1 MTLLT
6 EFRPSIFHRLFSRDA
21 RQRFLR
27 FSPYF
32 LTLTSVDG
40 VTQISYSE
48 LDDLTI
54 ERRLIWSRITFKLK
68 TAQEEYFGWV
78 TNSAEAKIFQI
89 LKARSAETKYFDDL
103 NASNAKWIE
112 ACTSWYLSATRG
124 ERWVTYREIDE
135 ILQEHEG
142 RLTYLWS
149 TDVSDLPMFKQELAS
164 HIKYMT
170 EVKKDK
176 ASFRT
181 KCNKE
186 FEAQELK
193 RYEKFF
199 DEVLASPLTFE
210 QRRAVI
216 VDEDAELVVAAAGSG
231 KTTTIK
237 SKAAYLVH
245 KGFASPHEIL
255 VISFNKNVQQDLE
268 KSLASPYPSINIS
281 TFHAL
286 GLKILAE
293 AKGQKPSLT
302 ELAESREKLGEYLDG
317 LINQIYEDN
326 YLELAEFFV
335 SYAKPYRDQFDF
347 KSMGEYIAH
356 IRSVG
361 MITFNGE
368 TVKSLEELELAN
380 FLYANGVNYLYE
392 EAYEHPVASV
402 KKRQY
407 KPDFYLPDYGIYIEH
422 FAIDINGKTPPFI
435 NEREYLESRDWKV
448 LTHQQFK
455 TKLIQTF
462 SHEKRSATLT
472 GNLRRNLAEHGV
484 SFSPMPKDQLL
495 SKLNSSGYISELG
508 MLLGTFLNLFKGSLL
523 TIGDLPSRLP
533 DNDADLARARKFIEI
548 FEQVFQRYQDHLSS
562 ASLIDFND
570 MIRLSAQAL
579 DGGHELKD
587 IKYVLIDE
595 FQDISIGR
603 AEFIKSLLK
612 STNHAKLVAVGDDW
626 QSIYRFS
633 GSDISVMTS
642 FEEHFG
648 RHEVRMLPE
657 TFRFDQ
663 MVESVASRFVLKNE
677 AQIKKKVIAKLRD
690 NSKSVI
696 LWHPQEESGSL
707 LESIAQ
713 HIPVASAGKTS
724 ILVLARYN
732 FYKDQLAIS
741 ELKALRPDLEL
752 TFSSVHAAKG
762 AEADYAILV
771 GVKSGRY
778 SFPSEI
784 ADDPLLDLVLSAR
797 EHFEH
802 AEERRLLYVAL
813 TRTKRA
819 VYVVGDPSA
828 ESTFFSELIK
838 DPDVDKSYLGRSINR
853 RCTTCQAPMNE
864 RNSQHG
870 LFFGCSNYP
879 ICNITSRPCIA
890 CGRGFLVHYGVHIV
904 CDNPRCNKEY
914 EVCPE
919 CEDGILVRR
928 EGKYGAFLG
937 CTNFASGDCSFTRN
951 IQHFE

>member
-6 EFRPSIFHRLFSRDA
+6 EFRPSFFHRIFSSDA
-21 RQRFLR
+21 GKRFLR

-32 LTLTSVDG
+32 LTLKSADGSVQVPYSDLDG
-40 VTQISYSE
+40 LEV
-48 LDDLTI
+48 
-54 ERRLIWSRITFKLK
+54 ERRFIWSRINFKL
-68 TAQEEYFGWV
+68 ASGSQEVFGWV
-78 TNSAEAKIFQI
+78 TNGTQEKISQV
-89 LKARSAETKYFDDL
+89 LKARSAEAKNFDDR
-103 NASNAKWIE
+103 NATNAEWIE
-112 ACTSWYLSATRG
+112 VCTNWYLSAKRG

-135 ILQEHEG
+135 ILQEHED

-149 TDVSDLPMFKQELAS
+149 TDVSDLPMFKLELAN
-164 HIKYMT
+164 HIRYMN
-170 EVKKDK
+170 EVNADRTG
-176 ASFRT
+176 FRS
-181 KCNKE
+181 KCNLE

-193 RYEKFF
+193 RYQSFF
-199 DEVLASPLTFE
+199 DSVLSNPLTLE
-210 QRRAVI
+210 QRKAV
-216 VDEDAELVVAAAGSG
+216 VVNEDAELVVAAAGSG

-237 SKAAYLVH
+237 SKVAYLVH
-245 KGFASPHEIL
+245 KGMASPHQIL

-268 KSLASPYPSINIS
+268 KSLASPYPGININ

-293 AKGQKPSLT
+293 AQGQKPSLT

-317 LINQIYEDN
+317 LIKKIYEDN
-326 YLELAEFFV
+326 YAELAEFFV

-347 KSMGEYIAH
+347 KSMGDYIAYV
-356 IRSVG
+356 RSVG
-361 MITFNGE
+361 LITLNGK

-380 FLYANGVNYLYE
+380 FFYANGVNYLYE
-392 EAYEHPVASV
+392 QDYEHPVASIRR
-402 KKRQY
+402 RQY
-407 KPDFYLPDYGIYIEH
+407 KPDFYLPDSGIYIEH
-422 FAIDINGKTPPFI
+422 FAIDINGNTPPFI
-435 NEREYLESRDWKV
+435 NEKDYLESRDWKI
-448 LTHQQFK
+448 LTHQQYK
-455 TKLIQTF
+455 TKLVQTF
-462 SHEKRSATLT
+462 SHEKRSGTLT
-472 GNLRRNLAEHGV
+472 GNLRRNLEQQGV
-484 SFSPMPKDQLL
+484 IFSPLPKDQLL
-495 SKLNSSGYISELG
+495 DKLNSSGYISELG
-508 MLLGTFLNLFKGSLL
+508 ILLGTFLNLFKGSLL
-523 TIGDLPSRLP
+523 SLGDLSNRLP
-533 DNDADLARARKFIEI
+533 QNDSDAARARKFIEI
-548 FEQVFQRYQDHLSS
+548 FRKVYQRYQEHLTS

-570 MIRLSAQAL
+570 MIRLAEQAL

-603 AEFIKSLLK
+603 AQFIKSLLS
-612 STNHAKLVAVGDDW
+612 STDHAKLVAVGDDW

-642 FEEHFG
+642 FEDHFG

-663 MVESVASRFVLKNE
+663 MVESVASRFVMKNE
-677 AQIKKKVIAKLRD
+677 AQIKKKVIAKIRD

-696 LWHPQEESGSL
+696 LWHPQKESGSL
-707 LESIAQ
+707 LESITQ
-713 HIPVASAGKTS
+713 HIPVASSGKTS
-724 ILVLARYN
+724 ILILARYN
-732 FYKDQLAIS
+732 FYRDQLGIA
-741 ELKALRPDLEL
+741 ELKVQRPDLAL

-813 TRTKRA
+813 TRTKHA

-828 ESTFFSELIK
+828 ESTFFTELIK
-838 DPDVDKSYLGRSINR
+838 DPDVDKSYLGRAINR
-853 RCTTCQAPMNE
+853 RCTDCQAPMVE
-864 RNSQHG
+864 RNSEHG

-879 ICNITSRPCIA
+879 ICEATSRPCIA
-890 CGRGFLVHYGVHIV
+890 CGRGFLVRYGVHIS

-914 EVCPE
+914 EACPE
-919 CEDGILVRR
+919 CEYGMLVRR

-937 CTNFASGDCSFTRN
+937 CTNFASEHCSFTRN
-951 IQHFE
+951 IKQFE

>member
-1 MTLLT
+1 MTLLN
-6 EFRPSIFHRLFSRDA
+6 EFRPTIFHRFFSSNA
-21 RQRFLR
+21 REVFLR

-32 LTLTSVDG
+32 LTLKSVDG
-40 VTQISYSE
+40 TTQLPYSE
-48 LDDLTI
+48 LEDLAI
-54 ERRLIWSRITFKLK
+54 ERRLLWSRIILKMK
-68 TAQEEYFGWV
+68 TAREERFGWI
-78 TNSAEAKIFQI
+78 TNGTQEKIKKI
-89 LKARSAETKYFDDL
+89 LNARRVETKYFDDL
-103 NASNAKWIE
+103 NVSNAKWIE
-112 ACTSWYLSATRG
+112 ACTSWYLSATKG
-124 ERWVTYREIDE
+124 VRWVTYREIDE
-135 ILQEHEG
+135 ILQEHEK
-142 RLTYLWS
+142 RLAYLWD

-164 HIKYMT
+164 HIRYMR
-170 EVKKDK
+170 EVRKDK
-176 ASFRT
+176 AGFRA

-186 FEAQELK
+186 FETQELK
-193 RYEKFF
+193 RYKKFF
-199 DEVLASPLTFE
+199 DEELTSPLTLE

-237 SKAAYLVH
+237 SKVAYLVH
-245 KGFASPHEIL
+245 KGMALPHEIL

-268 KSLASPYPSINIS
+268 KSLSSPYPNININ

-317 LINQIYEDN
+317 LIKLIYEDH
-326 YLELAEFFV
+326 YFELAEFFV

-347 KSMGEYIAH
+347 KSMGEYIAY

-361 MITFNGE
+361 LITFNGE

-392 EAYEHPVASV
+392 EDYEHPVASV
-402 KKRQY
+402 KRRQY

-435 NEREYLESRDWKV
+435 KEREYLESREWKI
-448 LTHQQFK
+448 LTHQQFE
-455 TKLIQTF
+455 TTLVQTF
-462 SHEKRSATLT
+462 SHEKRSGTLT
-472 GNLRRNLAEHGV
+472 DNLKLNLKQRGV
-484 SFSPMPKDQLL
+484 NFFPVPKDQLL
-495 SKLNSSGYISELG
+495 VKLNASGYISELG
-508 MLLGTFLNLFKGSLL
+508 MLLATFLSLFKGSLI
-523 TIGDLPSRLP
+523 TIGDLPNRLP
-533 DNDADLARARKFIEI
+533 DNNADSARARKFIKI
-548 FEQVFQRYQDHLSS
+548 FEQVYQRYQYHLSS

-612 STNHAKLVAVGDDW
+612 STDRAKLVAVGDDW

-648 RHEVRMLPE
+648 RHEVRMLSE

-663 MVESVASRFVLKNE
+663 MVESVASRFVLRNE
-677 AQIKKKVIAKLRD
+677 AQIKKTVIAKLRD

-696 LWHPQEESGSL
+696 LWHPQKESGPL

-713 HIPVASAGKTS
+713 KIPVATVGKTS
-724 ILVLARYN
+724 VLVLARYN
-732 FYKDQLAIS
+732 FYKDQLGIA
-741 ELKALRPDLEL
+741 ELKVQRPDLEL

-762 AEADYAILV
+762 AEADYVILV
-771 GVKSGRY
+771 GLKSGRY

-784 ADDPLLDLVLSAR
+784 ADDPLLDLVLSDR

-828 ESTFFSELIK
+828 ESSFFSELIN
-838 DPDVDKSYLGRSINR
+838 DPDVDKSYLGRAINR
-853 RCTTCQAPMNE
+853 RCKACQAPMVE

-879 ICNITSRPCIA
+879 ICNSTSRPCIA
-890 CGRGFLVHYGVHIV
+890 CGSGFLVHYGVHIV

-914 EVCPE
+914 EACPE
-919 CEDGILVRR
+919 CEEGMLVRR

-937 CTNFASGDCSFTRN
+937 CTNFASGDCIFTKN
-951 IQHFE
+951 F